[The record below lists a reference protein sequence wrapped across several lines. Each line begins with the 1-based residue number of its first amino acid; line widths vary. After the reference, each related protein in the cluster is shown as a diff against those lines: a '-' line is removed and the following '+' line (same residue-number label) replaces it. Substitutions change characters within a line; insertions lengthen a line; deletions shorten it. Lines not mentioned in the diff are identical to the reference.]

1 MLTFAAC
8 YCKFC
13 SKELGVPCDPEG
25 KRKKYN
31 DKFNP
36 IHNPV
41 NNPKRHLVEQA
52 ARRADTRASTAAL
65 PNLSNILRYSDEYLR
80 ACVAMAF
87 RRPEVMEIW
96 AAGSF
101 YFTYIFFWT
110 CECGRRATTKQLKSA
125 ERKESTNAMLRTDNP
140 LLVVP
145 MPAWGGL
152 PRKLVHSD
160 IHFQG
165 SPAVILRLAIG
176 LCVDELAEV
185 EREACCLTRL
195 CTLGFAGNRR
205 DGGTSTRPKEG
216 SIHGV
221 SVLVIRN
228 LAELGLV
235 LAPPFAPAYAARA
248 RLGSEATVMPPLPPA
263 SFVPPP
269 CEASGAYVLGG
280 PHFLA
285 DRGLGSSVG
294 GGSAGGSAGGGAAG
308 SGLPPLPVLPGAGAG
323 GGDDDDDDDDDD

>member
-1 MLTFAAC
+1 MHAKACISLDRTMVNTNPCTGGCGRMLTFVGC

-25 KRKKYN
+25 KKKAYN
-31 DKFNP
+31 DKSNP
-36 IHNPV
+36 IHNPF
-41 NNPKRHLVEQA
+41 NNPKSALVRLD
-52 ARRADTRASTAAL
+52 ARRTDKRASTAAL

-125 ERKESTNAMLRTDNP
+125 ERMESTNALRRTDNP

-145 MPAWGGL
+145 MPDWSGV

-185 EREACCLTRL
+185 EREVCCLTRRR
-195 CTLGFAGNRR
+195 TLGFAGNRQ
-205 DGGTSTRPKEG
+205 DGGTAKEKLATG
-216 SIHGV
+216 LDEFTGI
-221 SVLVIRN
+221 LVDKGGEQ
-228 LAELGLV
+228 LAEL
-235 LAPPFAPAYAARA
+235 YAGTTHRRRPSLRRWATGIGVARA
-248 RLGSEATVMPPLPPA
+248 
-263 SFVPPP
+263 
-269 CEASGAYVLGG
+269 CEC
-280 PHFLA
+280 
-285 DRGLGSSVG
+285 RVG
-294 GGSAGGSAGGGAAG
+294 
-308 SGLPPLPVLPGAGAG
+308 VHEW
-323 GGDDDDDDDDDD
+323 

>member
-1 MLTFAAC
+1 MHAKACISLDRTMVNKIPCTGGCGRMLTFAAC

-25 KRKKYN
+25 KKKKYN
-31 DKFNP
+31 DKSNP

-41 NNPKRHLVEQA
+41 NNPKRHLVDQG

-125 ERKESTNAMLRTDNP
+125 ERKESTNTMIGSTMNP

-145 MPAWGGL
+145 VPAWDGL
-152 PRKLVHSD
+152 PRGLRLSD
-160 IHFQG
+160 IHFRG
-165 SPAVILRLAIG
+165 SPAAILRLAIG
-176 LCVDELAEV
+176 LVVDELAEV
-185 EREACCLTRL
+185 EREACRLTRHR
-195 CTLGFAGNRR
+195 TLGFAGNRK
-205 DGGTSTRPKEG
+205 DGGTPTVPKDG

-221 SVLVIRN
+221 SVLVIPD
-228 LAELGLV
+228 LSKLGLA
-235 LAPPFAPAYAARA
+235 LGQPFAPAYAARA
-248 RLGSEATVMPPLPPA
+248 GIGSEAIVMPP
-263 SFVPPP
+263 P
-269 CEASGAYVLGG
+269 CK
-280 PHFLA
+280 
-285 DRGLGSSVG
+285 D
-294 GGSAGGSAGGGAAG
+294 AAEQ
-308 SGLPPLPVLPGAGAG
+308 AMAHWC
-323 GGDDDDDDDDDD
+323 